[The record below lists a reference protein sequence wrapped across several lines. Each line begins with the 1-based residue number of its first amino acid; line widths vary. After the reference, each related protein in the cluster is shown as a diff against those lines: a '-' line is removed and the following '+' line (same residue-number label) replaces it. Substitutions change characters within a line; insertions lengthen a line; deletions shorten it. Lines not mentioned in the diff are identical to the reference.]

1 MLEQHITH
9 VYRTPIAIV
18 HNHAKRSWN
27 CQKKK
32 KKILNSIKGKCLL
45 SLASKSDN
53 VHYGSAVGV
62 CRLFVHGVH
71 TMEMQSLPHV
81 FLPFP
86 KQPELSCICLHKI
99 QVVWNVCDPFIPR
112 QLWILSSPEPKVVL
126 RVSISL
132 LTIYTST
139 WCV

>member
-18 HNHAKRSWN
+18 HNHAKRSLN
-27 CQKKK
+27 CQKK

>member
-1 MLEQHITH
+1 MYIEHLLLSYIITQ
-9 VYRTPIAIV
+9 RDPEIV
-18 HNHAKRSWN
+18 
-27 CQKKK
+27 KKK

-53 VHYGSAVGV
+53 VDYDSAVGV

-99 QVVWNVCDPFIPR
+99 QVV
-112 QLWILSSPEPKVVL
+112 
-126 RVSISL
+126 
-132 LTIYTST
+132 
-139 WCV
+139 